1 MAKKILLVDDDDLIL
16 KSVETVLK
24 KCGYQVVLASDGF
37 EAIEKIGDFDFD
49 LIICDMRMP
58 GMNGI
63 ETVQRI
69 RQELAL
75 IGKGKVAEIFLTGY
89 AENDLEKQA
98 KAMKVNGYLY
108 KPFDLQE
115 FISKIQR
122 VLANE

>member
-1 MAKKILLVDDDDLIL
+1 MSKKILLVDDDDLIL
-16 KSVETVLK
+16 KSVEGVLK

-37 EAIEKIGDFDFD
+37 EAIEKVRIYNFN

-63 ETVQRI
+63 ETIQRI
-69 RQELAL
+69 RQELSMA
-75 IGKGKVAEIFLTGY
+75 GKEKTAEIFLTGY
-89 AENDLEKQA
+89 AENNLEKQA
-98 KAMKVNGYLY
+98 KAMKVNKYLY

-115 FISKIQR
+115 FISEIQR